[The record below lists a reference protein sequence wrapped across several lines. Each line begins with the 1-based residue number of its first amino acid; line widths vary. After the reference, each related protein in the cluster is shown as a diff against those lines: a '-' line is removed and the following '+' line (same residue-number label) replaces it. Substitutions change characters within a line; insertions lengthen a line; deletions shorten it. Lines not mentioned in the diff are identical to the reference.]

1 MVCLV
6 LTRRFVWLRMQ
17 LLLRAGRLLP
27 LLWLGP
33 LLRHVPLLRLG
44 PLLLWLRPLLLWRR
58 LAPFLGLWPC
68 LLLRPFLRRRTR
80 RLHGPHRLRRRT
92 NRFLSLRRLHTVQLL
107 LLDRG
112 TNLLPHLRDH
122 GLAALWR

>member
-1 MVCLV
+1 M
-6 LTRRFVWLRMQ
+6 
-17 LLLRAGRLLP
+17 LLLRPGRLLP

-33 LLRHVPLLRLG
+33 LLRHG
-44 PLLLWLRPLLLWRR
+44 PLLLWRR

-92 NRFLSLRRLHTVQLL
+92 NRFLSLRRLYTVQLL